1 MDMEVL
7 HNRKAHMDMEHTEE
21 SYITFS
27 QRAFPNYLSNNDNGN
42 INRSKQTKNQKI
54 IKSNIKI
61 KMPASTFAKKDCLQ
75 YRKFNRCAIISVS
88 KSVCRREPKKNDL
101 IC

>member
-1 MDMEVL
+1 MGWFTRAL
-7 HNRKAHMDMEHTEE
+7 HNSKAHMDMEHTEE

-54 IKSNIKI
+54 IKSNSKI
-61 KMPASTFAKKDCLQ
+61 KMPASTFAKKIACSIG
-75 YRKFNRCAIISVS
+75 NSIGV
-88 KSVCRREPKKNDL
+88 P
-101 IC
+101 